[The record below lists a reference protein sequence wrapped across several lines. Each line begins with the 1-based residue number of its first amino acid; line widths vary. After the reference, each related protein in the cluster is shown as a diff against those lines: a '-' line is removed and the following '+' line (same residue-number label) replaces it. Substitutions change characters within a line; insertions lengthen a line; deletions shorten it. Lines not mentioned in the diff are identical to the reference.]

1 MPHHD
6 DEDRLPVAMLQQV
19 EKLLG
24 GFGLDEVVSLT
35 ELRQSQW
42 LERLRRAGK
51 LRLVERNEPVGVIV
65 SAELWGQLERLAEQL
80 AALEDA
86 LEQEEID
93 RLWGERLSQARR
105 PAPEEA
111 EKLLRKLRE
120 Q

>member
-1 MPHHD
+1 M
-6 DEDRLPVAMLQQV
+6 ATLQQV
-19 EKLLG
+19 ERLLG
-24 GFGLDEVVSLT
+24 GFGLDDQVSLT

-65 SAELWGQLERLAEQL
+65 SAELWRQLEHLAEQL

-93 RLWGERLSQARR
+93 RLWGERLTHTRR

-111 EKLLRKLRE
+111 EKLLRQLRGR
-120 Q
+120 